1 MNRYYYDLHIH
12 SCLSPCAE
20 DDMTPA
26 NIAGMGALCGL
37 NIMALTDHN
46 TTGNL
51 EAFFAACKRHGIVPV
66 GGMELTTAEEI
77 HIICLF
83 ETLENA
89 LAFGEE
95 VKRHLPPI
103 KNRPDIFGNQ
113 LYMDAEDNVLGEEE
127 VLLLTA
133 SDLDLDDA
141 AALVRK
147 FGGAVYPAHVDRD
160 SNGIIAILG
169 DIPPEPG
176 FTACEF
182 NDSANAVTYP
192 ERYPI
197 ISGLS
202 VLSCSDAHRLW
213 EISEAENSL
222 ELDDEPYSSAKV
234 RQELIKFLKGK
245 ADEG

>member
-51 EAFFAACKRHGIVPV
+51 PAFFSACKRHGIIPV

-95 VKRHLPPI
+95 VKKHLPPI
-103 KNRPDIFGNQ
+103 KNRADIFGNQ
-113 LYMDAEDNVLGEEE
+113 LFMDDEDNILGEEPI
-127 VLLLTA
+127 LLLTA
-133 SDLDLDDA
+133 SDLDLDSA
-141 AALVRK
+141 VKLARS
-147 FGGAVYPAHVDRD
+147 FGGAAYPAHVDRD

-169 DIPPEPG
+169 DIPPDEG

-182 NDSANAVTYP
+182 NDSKNAETYP
-192 ERYPI
+192 QRYPI
-197 ISGLS
+197 INGLS

-213 EISEAENSL
+213 EISEAENFL
-222 ELDDEPYSSAKV
+222 DLDDEPYSSAKV
-234 RQELIKFLKGK
+234 RRELIKFLKGK
-245 ADEG
+245 AD

>member
-51 EAFFAACKRHGIVPV
+51 PAFFSACKRHGIIPV

-95 VKRHLPPI
+95 VKKHLPPI
-103 KNRPDIFGNQ
+103 KNRADIFGNQ
-113 LYMDAEDNVLGEEE
+113 LFMDDEDNVLGEEPI
-127 VLLLTA
+127 LLLTA
-133 SDLDLDDA
+133 SDLDLDSA
-141 AALVRK
+141 VKLARS
-147 FGGAVYPAHVDRD
+147 FGGAAYPAHVDRD

-169 DIPPEPG
+169 DIPPDEG

-182 NDSANAVTYP
+182 NDSENAETYP
-192 ERYPI
+192 QRYPI
-197 ISGLS
+197 INGLS

-213 EISEAENSL
+213 EISEAENFL
-222 ELDDEPYSSAKV
+222 DLDDEPYSSAKV

-245 ADEG
+245 AD

>member
-51 EAFFAACKRHGIVPV
+51 EAFFAACKKHGIVPV

-89 LAFGEE
+89 LAFGDE
-95 VKRHLPPI
+95 VKKHLMPI

-113 LYMDAEDNVLGEEE
+113 LYMDDEDNILGEEPT
-127 VLLLTA
+127 LLLTA
-133 SDLDLDDA
+133 SDLDLDSA
-141 AALVRK
+141 VKLARS

-169 DIPPEPG
+169 DIPPDEG

-182 NDSANAVTYP
+182 NDSANAETYP

-197 ISGLS
+197 INGLS

-213 EISEAENSL
+213 EISEAENFL
-222 ELDDEPYSSAKV
+222 DLDDEPYSSAKV

-245 ADEG
+245 AD

>member
-51 EAFFAACKRHGIVPV
+51 PAFFSACKRHGIIPV

-95 VKRHLPPI
+95 VKKHLPPI
-103 KNRPDIFGNQ
+103 KNRADIFGNQ
-113 LYMDAEDNVLGEEE
+113 LFMDDEDNVLGEEPI
-127 VLLLTA
+127 LLLTA
-133 SDLDLDDA
+133 SDLDLDSA
-141 AALVRK
+141 VKLARS
-147 FGGAVYPAHVDRD
+147 FGGAAYPAHVDRD

-169 DIPPEPG
+169 DIPPDEG

-182 NDSANAVTYP
+182 NDSANAETYP
-192 ERYPI
+192 QRYPI
-197 ISGLS
+197 INGLS

-213 EISEAENSL
+213 EISEAENFL
-222 ELDDEPYSSAKV
+222 NLDDEPYSSAKV

-245 ADEG
+245 AD

>member
-89 LAFGEE
+89 LAFGDE
-95 VKRHLPPI
+95 VKKHLMPI

-113 LYMDAEDNVLGEEE
+113 LYMDSEDNILGEEPT
-127 VLLLTA
+127 LLLTA
-133 SDLDLDDA
+133 SDLDLDSA
-141 AALVRK
+141 VKLARS

-169 DIPPEPG
+169 DIPPDEG

-182 NDSANAVTYP
+182 NDSANAETYP

-197 ISGLS
+197 INGLS
-202 VLSCSDAHRLW
+202 ALSCSDAHRLW
-213 EISEAENSL
+213 EISEAENFL
-222 ELDDEPYSSAKV
+222 DLDDEPYSSAKV

-245 ADEG
+245 VD

>member
-1 MNRYYYDLHIH
+1 MKLYYDLHIH

-51 EAFFAACKRHGIVPV
+51 EAFFAACKKHGIVPV

-89 LAFGEE
+89 LAFGDE
-95 VKRHLPPI
+95 VKKHLIPI

-113 LYMDAEDNVLGEEE
+113 LYMDDEDNILGEEPT
-127 VLLLTA
+127 LLLTA
-133 SDLDLDDA
+133 SDLDLDSA
-141 AALVRK
+141 VKLARS

-169 DIPPEPG
+169 DIPPDEG

-182 NDSANAVTYP
+182 NDSNNAETYP

-197 ISGLS
+197 INGLS

-213 EISEAENSL
+213 EISEAENFL
-222 ELDDEPYSSAKV
+222 DLDDEPYSSAKV

-245 ADEG
+245 AD

>member
-51 EAFFAACKRHGIVPV
+51 EAFFAACKKHGIVPV

-89 LAFGEE
+89 LAFGDE
-95 VKRHLPPI
+95 VKKHLIPI

-113 LYMDAEDNVLGEEE
+113 LYMDDEDNILGEEPT
-127 VLLLTA
+127 LLLTA
-133 SDLDLDDA
+133 SDLDLDSA
-141 AALVRK
+141 VKLARS

-169 DIPPEPG
+169 DIPPDEG

-182 NDSANAVTYP
+182 NDSANAETYP

-197 ISGLS
+197 INGLS

-213 EISEAENSL
+213 EISEAENFL
-222 ELDDEPYSSAKV
+222 DLDDEPYSSAKV

-245 ADEG
+245 AD